1 MSGPLAPNPTRA
13 SIAHRARRRLL
24 RGSLCLVLLCA
35 LTAAAALAHGQGPRL
50 RIGVYGQDPPKSF
63 VNAFGELAGFDIDV
77 ARALCERIRAECEL
91 VPSDW
96 AELMSGLEENRFTA
110 VVASLSI
117 TEARRQQM
125 GFTRPYY
132 RSPGRFVARE
142 GHLSAHDPERLTGLK
157 IGVRRGT
164 TFDHYVSDNY
174 AETSEIHRYSTQP
187 DALLDLVLGRIDVIL
202 GDHIALEENFLKLPQ
217 GQGFAFVGPP
227 VADPRWF
234 GDGNGVAVPLRNPGM
249 LRTLDRA
256 VADLQANGTLR
267 RISERWFG
275 YDVQDLTA
283 SLQSQTASAVE

>member
-1 MSGPLAPNPTRA
+1 MVALMA
-13 SIAHRARRRLL
+13 SMVRRRIL
-24 RGSLCLVLLCA
+24 RRSVCLVLLCA
-35 LTAAAALAHGQGPRL
+35 LTAAAHGQGPRL

-63 VNAFGELAGFDIDV
+63 VDAFGELAGFDIDV

-91 VPSDW
+91 VSSGW
-96 AELMSGLEENRFTA
+96 AELISGLEENRFNA

-117 TEARRQQM
+117 TEARREHM

-132 RSPGRFVARE
+132 SSPGRFVARE
-142 GHLSAHDPERLTGLK
+142 GRLGALDPERLKGLK

-174 AETSEIHRYSTQP
+174 AEASEIHRYSTQP

-202 GDHIALEENFLKLPQ
+202 GDHIAIEENFLKLPQ

-227 VADPRWF
+227 VADARWL
-234 GDGNGVAVPLRNPGM
+234 GHGNGVAVPLRNPGM
-249 LRTLDRA
+249 LRILDRA
-256 VADLQANGTLR
+256 AADIRANGALR
-267 RISERWFG
+267 RISERWFS

-283 SLQSQTASAVE
+283 ALPSDTTSPED